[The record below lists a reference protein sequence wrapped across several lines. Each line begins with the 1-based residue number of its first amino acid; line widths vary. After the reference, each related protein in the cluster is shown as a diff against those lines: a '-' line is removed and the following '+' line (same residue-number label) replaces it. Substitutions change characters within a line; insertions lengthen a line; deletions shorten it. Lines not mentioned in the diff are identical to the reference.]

1 MEWIILEL
9 QQGNDGGFSG
19 KRVEES
25 EQLPLS
31 GQKKNNSPLT
41 GAM

>member
-31 GQKKNNSPLT
+31 GQKKNSPLT